1 MWELLYSTHPPGK
14 GDGEEGEQ
22 RYPRS
27 LATVMCEYD
36 ALGSSKVESPYVT
49 PGSPMY
55 ELYKLG
61 GSRDIT

>member
-1 MWELLYSTHPPGK
+1 MGAPLQYSPPR
-14 GDGEEGEQ
+14 EG
-22 RYPRS
+22 RRGGGRTAIPS
-27 LATVMCEYD
+27 FSCNSDVCEYD